1 MTQTFATF
9 DIRPLW
15 LSIQTAG
22 SATVIVFTLGIL
34 AAWATCRSSSRV
46 KFLLDACFTLPL
58 VLPPTVV
65 GFFLLVLFG
74 NATPV
79 GRFFIDH
86 GIRLVFS
93 WPATVIAATV
103 VSFPLMYKTV
113 RSSLEQIDPNIINA
127 GRTLGLSELTI
138 FLRVVLPLCWP
149 AIASGVVLS
158 FARALGEF
166 GATLFVAGNFPGIT
180 QTMPIAVYFAWAGG
194 NLKAAGIWVIIIAL
208 IAFICVF
215 GINKYI
221 EHLDVMRRMRMQR

>member
-1 MTQTFATF
+1 MTALLATF

-15 LSIQTAG
+15 LSVQTATT
-22 SATVIVFTLGIL
+22 ATALVFVLGIF
-34 AAWATCRSSSRV
+34 AAWGTYRASSRI
-46 KFLLDACFTLPL
+46 KYILDACFTLPL

-79 GRFFIDH
+79 GRFFIEH

-93 WPATVIAATV
+93 WPATVIAASV

-113 RSSLEQIDPNIINA
+113 RSAFEQIDPNIMDA
-127 GRTLGLSELTI
+127 GRTLGMTESTI

-149 AIASGVVLS
+149 AIASGMVLS

-166 GATLFVAGNFPGIT
+166 GATLFVAGNFPGVT

-194 NLKAAGIWVIIIAL
+194 NLKVAGVWVIIIAL
-208 IAFICVF
+208 FAFVCVF

-221 EHLDVMRRMRMQR
+221 ERIDVLRRVRMQR